1 MTRYRSNRIRPL
13 TRPLVASLAVAAVSL
28 GLLSACSDP
37 SQEASRTVSQ
47 DQADEFR
54 ENKLREQDIAKAY
67 AALPTRPTGVVDID
81 GSTSGSMTP
90 TEVVSYQSTTDAAQ
104 INVAN
109 NGEDQAFQELCAGRI
124 DLVDSARPIS
134 RAEWEACQAVGL
146 DVVQF
151 QVAAEAIVVAIKSE
165 TDVGADCLTVDQVRD
180 LYRAGS
186 PLTNWSQEPLGF
198 DDVPLK
204 VGGPNPDNN
213 GFGFF
218 GRYVLGA
225 PEPSQVD
232 LRSDYFLAENDAAAR
247 QFVVGDRDLELRA
260 ARFDDVSRRR
270 AQANQALQDARIEM
284 AAARTE
290 LEIALAERTKGIRDE
305 RPPADK
311 ARDQRRV
318 DKAYE
323 RRSAARVRLNAV
335 ALRYDEIDGVYRN
348 TDEARRVYE
357 AYRGHVAYFRFSY
370 YELFEDQLR
379 PFEITMPTGQRNCI
393 FPSQRTITS
402 GEYPLARQLLITTTT
417 RSLVRAEVRDFL
429 GHYVANAQSNAETA
443 RLVALPNETVRI
455 QRDWLT
461 GDQAPLL
468 YVPDDNATS
477 PSQPV
482 QSEKPAR

>member
-1 MTRYRSNRIRPL
+1 MTRNRSRL
-13 TRPLVASLAVAAVSL
+13 LGSLAVAAVSL
-28 GLLSACSDP
+28 GLLTACSDP
-37 SQEASRTVSQ
+37 SQQATESVSQ
-47 DQADEFR
+47 DQANEFR
-54 ENKLREQDIAKAY
+54 ESQLRQKDIDKAY
-67 AALPTRPTGVVDID
+67 AALPTRPSGVVGVD
-81 GSTSGSMTP
+81 GSTAGSLTP
-90 TEVVSYQSTTDAAQ
+90 TEVRSYEATPDAAQ
-104 INVAN
+104 VTVAD
-109 NGEDQAFQELCAGRI
+109 NGEDQAFQELCAGQI
-124 DLVDSARPIS
+124 DLVDSAPPLS
-134 RAEWEACQAVGL
+134 RAEGAACPAGGH
-146 DVVQF
+146 DRVQF
-151 QVAAEAIVVAIKSE
+151 HVAAEAIVIAIKSE

-180 LYRAGS
+180 IYRAGS

-232 LRSDYFLAENDAAAR
+232 LRSDYYLAANDEAAR
-247 QFVVGDRDLELRA
+247 RFVVGKRNVELRS

-270 AQANQALQDARIEM
+270 AQANQALQDARSEM
-284 AAARTE
+284 LAAREE
-290 LEIALAERTKGIRDE
+290 LAVALAERAKGIRDD

-311 ARDQRRV
+311 AQDQRRV

-323 RRSAARVRLNAV
+323 RRSAAKVRLDAA
-335 ALRYDEIDGVYRN
+335 ALRYGEVNETYRN
-348 TDEARRVYE
+348 TADARRLYE

-379 PFEITMPTGQRNCI
+379 PFEITLPDGQRNCI

-417 RSLVRAEVRDFL
+417 RSLARAEVRDFL
-429 GHYVANAQSNAETA
+429 GHYMAHAQAGAETA
-443 RLVALPNETVRI
+443 RLVGLPDETV
-455 QRDWLT
+455 QLQTSWLT
-461 GDQAPLL
+461 GDQAPQL
-468 YVPDDNATS
+468 YVPDDNAST
-477 PSQPV
+477 PTHPV

>member
-1 MTRYRSNRIRPL
+1 MRKRLSNRSLGRPL
-13 TRPLVASLAVAAVSL
+13 LASLAVAAVSL

-37 SQEASRTVSQ
+37 SQQATERVSR
-47 DQADEFR
+47 DQADQFR
-54 ENKLREQDIAKAY
+54 ENKLRQQDIAKAY

-90 TEVVSYQSTTDAAQ
+90 TEIDGYETTTDAAQ
-104 INVAN
+104 VNVAD

-232 LRSDYFLAENDAAAR
+232 LRSDYFLAENDEEAR
-247 QFVVGDRDLELRA
+247 QFVVGKRTLELRA

-270 AQANQALQDARIEM
+270 AQANQALQDARTEM
-284 AAARTE
+284 AAARAE
-290 LEIALAERTKGIRDE
+290 LEIALAERAKGIRDE

-311 ARDQRRV
+311 AKDQRRV
-318 DKAYE
+318 DKAFE
-323 RRSAARVRLNAV
+323 RRSAARNRLNAV
-335 ALRYDEIDGVYRN
+335 QLRYDQVDQLYRN
-348 TDEARRVYE
+348 TDGARRLYE

-379 PFEITMPTGQRNCI
+379 PFEITMPDGQRNCI

-429 GHYVANAQSNAETA
+429 SHYIDHAQADAESA
-443 RLVALPNETVRI
+443 RLVALPDETVRI
-455 QRDWLT
+455 QRAWLN

-468 YVPDDNATS
+468 YVPDDNAAK

>member
-1 MTRYRSNRIRPL
+1 VRRTRSRL
-13 TRPLVASLAVAAVSL
+13 LGSLAIAAVSL
-28 GLLSACSDP
+28 GLLTACSDP
-37 SQEASRTVSQ
+37 SQEATDSVSQ
-47 DQADEFR
+47 DQANEFR
-54 ENKLREQDIAKAY
+54 ESQLRQKDIDKAY
-67 AALPTRPTGVVDID
+67 AALPTRPSGVVGVD
-81 GSTSGSMTP
+81 GSTAGSLTP
-90 TEVVSYQSTTDAAQ
+90 TEVSSYEATTDAAQ
-104 INVAN
+104 VNVAD
-109 NGEDQAFQELCAGRI
+109 NGEDQAFQELCAGQV

-151 QVAAEAIVVAIKSE
+151 QVAAEAIVIAIKSE
-165 TDVGADCLTVDQVRD
+165 TDVGADCLSVDQVRD
-180 LYRAGS
+180 IYRAGS
-186 PLTNWSQEPLGF
+186 PLTNWSQAPLGF

-232 LRSDYFLAENDAAAR
+232 LRSDYFLAENDGLAR
-247 QFVVGDRDLELRA
+247 KFVVGKRNLELRA

-270 AQANQALQDARIEM
+270 AQANQALEDARNEM
-284 AAARTE
+284 LAAREE
-290 LEIALAERTKGIRDE
+290 LAVALAERAKGIRDE

-311 ARDQRRV
+311 AKDQRRV
-318 DKAYE
+318 DAAFA
-323 RRSAARVRLNAV
+323 RRSDARVRLDAAQLHYGRINE
-335 ALRYDEIDGVYRN
+335 LYRN
-348 TDEARRVYE
+348 TDGARRLYE

-379 PFEITMPTGQRNCI
+379 PFEITPSEGQRNCI

-417 RSLVRAEVRDFL
+417 RSLARAEVRDFL
-429 GHYVANAQSNAETA
+429 GHYIAHAQDGADTA
-443 RLVALPNETVRI
+443 RLVPLPDETVRL
-455 QRDWLT
+455 QQSWLT

-468 YVPDDNATS
+468 YVPDDTAS
-477 PSQPV
+477 APSQPV

>member
-1 MTRYRSNRIRPL
+1 MKRNRSRL
-13 TRPLVASLAVAAVSL
+13 TRPLTASLAVAAISL
-28 GLLSACSDP
+28 GLLTACSDP
-37 SQEASRTVSQ
+37 SQEATETVSQ
-47 DQADEFR
+47 DQADQFR
-54 ENKLREQDIAKAY
+54 QNKLREQDIAKAY

-90 TEVVSYQSTTDAAQ
+90 TEIDRYETTSDAAQ
-104 INVAN
+104 VNVAD

-204 VGGPNPDNN
+204 VGGPNPQNN

-232 LRSDYFLAENDAAAR
+232 LRSDYFLAENDEEAR
-247 QFVVGDRDLELRA
+247 KFVVGKRNLELRA

-270 AQANQALQDARIEM
+270 AQANQALQDARTEM
-284 AAARTE
+284 AAARAE
-290 LEIALAERTKGIRDE
+290 LAIALAERAKGIRDQ
-305 RPPADK
+305 RPAADK
-311 ARDQRRV
+311 AKDQRRV
-318 DKAYE
+318 DKAFT
-323 RRSAARVRLNAV
+323 RRTAARVRLNAAELHYGKV
-335 ALRYDEIDGVYRN
+335 NSLYRN
-348 TDEARRVYE
+348 TDEARRLYE

-379 PFEITMPTGQRNCI
+379 PFEITMPDGQRNCI

-417 RSLVRAEVRDFL
+417 RSLARAEVRDFL
-429 GHYVANAQSNAETA
+429 GHYVANAQDDADTA
-443 RLVALPNETVRI
+443 RLVALPNETVRL
-455 QRDWLT
+455 QQAWLS

-468 YVPDDNATS
+468 YVPDDNASS